1 MGMEQLKMLF
11 KKTPDFT
18 NNEFGREFIPKYM
31 EICSQNENTFS
42 LTIWWWNVEIMITDI
57 NN

>member
-18 NNEFGREFIPKYM
+18 NNEFGREFIPKCM

-42 LTIWWWNVEIMITDI
+42 LAI
-57 NN
+57 